1 MFLLLVFGAA
11 WAGVRVALASTDAGA
26 FRGQEYVVR
35 DGDTLWEVAAS
46 EYGYDL
52 DLRRAVYEIQVA
64 NDLGAAAIQPG
75 QRLTLPRLGE

>member
-1 MFLLLVFGAA
+1 M
-11 WAGVRVALASTDAGA
+11 
-26 FRGQEYVVR
+26 VR